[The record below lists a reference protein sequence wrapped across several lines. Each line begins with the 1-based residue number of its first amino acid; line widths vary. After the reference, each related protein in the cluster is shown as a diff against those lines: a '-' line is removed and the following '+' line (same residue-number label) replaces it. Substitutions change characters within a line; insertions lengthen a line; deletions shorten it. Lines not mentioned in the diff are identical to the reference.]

1 MTNRILY
8 TIGYAHHT
16 QESFL
21 ELLLK
26 YNINCVVDVRTMA
39 YSGFHP
45 QFNKEILQLY
55 LKQRGI
61 AYIHMYQSFGIIK
74 DQIELNTKEGY
85 LDFTKLAKTEA
96 FLEGIKRIENGLE
109 KGYTIAFMCAEKDPT
124 DCHRSTLVA
133 RKFAEMGYEV
143 RHILHDGTLE
153 THSHMEQRM
162 KEEFCEPVDQI
173 DLFGPIKTEAEK
185 LEEAYARCSKEVFIV
200 NAKRVLKD
208 DYDFPKPNP
217 NG

>member
-1 MTNRILY
+1 
-8 TIGYAHHT
+8 
-16 QESFL
+16 
-21 ELLLK
+21 
-26 YNINCVVDVRTMA
+26 
-39 YSGFHP
+39 
-45 QFNKEILQLY
+45 
-55 LKQRGI
+55 
-61 AYIHMYQSFGIIK
+61 
-74 DQIELNTKEGY
+74 
-85 LDFTKLAKTEA
+85 
-96 FLEGIKRIENGLE
+96 
-109 KGYTIAFMCAEKDPT
+109 MCAEKDPT

-153 THSHMEQRM
+153 THAHMEQRM

>member
-1 MTNRILY
+1 MSNRIIY

-26 YNINCVVDVRTMA
+26 YHINCVVDVRNMP

-45 QFNKEILQLY
+45 QFNKEVIKFY
-55 LKQRGI
+55 LNQRGI
-61 AYIHMYQSFGIIK
+61 TYIHMDKSFGIIR
-74 DQIELNTKEGY
+74 DEIELNTKEGY
-85 LDFTKLAKTEA
+85 LDFTKLAKTED
-96 FLEGIKRIENGLE
+96 FLDGINRIENGVK

-133 RKFAEMGYEV
+133 RKLFEIGYEV
-143 RHILHDGTLE
+143 LHILADGSAE
-153 THSHMEQRM
+153 THKQMEERM
-162 KEEFCEPVDQI
+162 KEEFCQTDNQI
-173 DLFGPIKTEAEK
+173 DLFGQIKTDQEK
-185 LEEAYARCSKEVFIV
+185 LEEAYAKCSKEVFIV

-208 DYDFPKPNP
+208 EYDFPKPNP

>member
-1 MTNRILY
+1 MEEQVIY

-26 YNINCVVDVRTMA
+26 YHINCVIDVRTMA

-45 QFNKEILQLY
+45 QFNKEIIKAY
-55 LKQRGI
+55 LKQHGI
-61 AYIHMYQSFGIIK
+61 AYLHMDQPFGIIK
-74 DQIELNTKEGY
+74 DKIELNTKEGY
-85 LDFTKLAKTEA
+85 LDFTKLAKTDK
-96 FLEGIKRIENGLE
+96 FLEGVSRVQNGLE
-109 KGYTIAFMCAEKDPT
+109 KGYHIAFMCAEKDPT

-133 RKFAEMGYEV
+133 RALYEMGYEV
-143 RHILHDGTLE
+143 KHILYDGSVE
-153 THSHMEQRM
+153 THQHMEERM
-162 KEEFCEPVDQI
+162 KEKFAPDNGQI
-173 DLFGPIKTEAEK
+173 DLFRGEQSEEDR
-185 LEEAYARCSKEVFIV
+185 LEEAYAKCSKEIFIV

-217 NG
+217 NA

>member
-1 MTNRILY
+1 MDTKVVY

-26 YNINCVVDVRTMA
+26 YHINCVVDIRTMA

-45 QFNKEILQLY
+45 QFNKEVIQYY
-55 LKQRGI
+55 LKQRHI
-61 AYIHMYQSFGIIK
+61 AYIHMDKPFGIIK
-74 DQIELNTKEGY
+74 DKIELNTKEGY
-85 LDFTKLAKTEA
+85 LDFTKLAKTDD
-96 FLEGIKRIENGLE
+96 FGEGIKRIENGME

-133 RKFAEMGYEV
+133 REFAKIGYGV
-143 RHILHDGTLE
+143 LHILHDGSVE
-153 THSHMEQRM
+153 SHRGMEKRM
-162 KEEFCEPVDQI
+162 KEEFCPSDYQI
-173 DLFGPIKTEAEK
+173 DLFGHTQTEEEK
-185 LEEAYARCSKEVFIV
+185 LEEAYAKCSKEVFIV

-208 DYDFPKPNP
+208 EYDFPKPNP
-217 NG
+217 KG

>member
-1 MTNRILY
+1 MKNQVIY

-26 YNINCVVDVRTMA
+26 YHITCVVDVRTMA

-61 AYIHMYQSFGIIK
+61 VYIHMYQSFGIIK
-74 DQIELNTKEGY
+74 DQIALNTKEGY
-85 LDFTKLAKTEA
+85 LDFTKLARTEA
-96 FLEGIKRIENGLE
+96 FLEGIKRVEKGIE

-133 RKFAEMGYEV
+133 RKFSEIGYNV
-143 RHILHDGTLE
+143 LHILHDGSIE
-153 THSHMEQRM
+153 THMQVERRM
-162 KEEFCEPVDQI
+162 KEEFCNQVDQI
-173 DLFGPIKTEAEK
+173 DLFGPIKTEEEK
-185 LEEAYARCSKEVFIV
+185 LEEAYAKCSKEVFIV
-200 NAKRVLKD
+200 NAKRVLKE

-217 NG
+217 EG